1 MTADPWLIPIRKG
14 RKGSA
19 RPREFIREVVYHR
32 HAVRYL
38 RKMPLDRKDQV
49 KQAFSEVAKLVD
61 PLEHPNVRM
70 MTGE

>member
-1 MTADPWLIPIRKG
+1 M
-14 RKGSA
+14 
-19 RPREFIREVVYHR
+19 REVVYHR

-61 PLEHPNVRM
+61 PLEHPNVRA
-70 MTGE
+70 MTGEWSGCLRLRVGSYRAIFQ